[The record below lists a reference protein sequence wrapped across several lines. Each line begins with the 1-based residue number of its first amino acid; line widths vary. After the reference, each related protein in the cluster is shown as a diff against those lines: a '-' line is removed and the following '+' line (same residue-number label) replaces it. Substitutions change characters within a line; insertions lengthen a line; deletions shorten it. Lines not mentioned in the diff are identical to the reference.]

1 MIAGTSLLSP
11 RCTPSS
17 TAVRIRPGSAT
28 RPQVQR
34 EVTIER
40 REQADPAPI
49 GGRGGDDVIELGDDL
64 VDVACVRHAS
74 FLIPRYLVGA
84 PRACLKVGAEAGR
97 DDQRVNR
104 DVGER
109 SPDAGGRDQRQRRAH
124 LDVLDV
130 GARHEGIRAGARGYL
145 RKDVRLEDLV
155 GAIRVLARGETL
167 IQPALTDRIRRG
179 FAAHPAAR
187 EPGAPVDPQIE
198 RLTARELEVLRLM
211 FGGYSNREIA
221 DACGVVEGT
230 IKTHVSNI
238 LAKLGVRDRTR
249 AVLRALEI
257 GLL

>member
-1 MIAGTSLLSP
+1 ML
-11 RCTPSS
+11 
-17 TAVRIRPGSAT
+17 
-28 RPQVQR
+28 
-34 EVTIER
+34 
-40 REQADPAPI
+40 
-49 GGRGGDDVIELGDDL
+49 
-64 VDVACVRHAS
+64 
-74 FLIPRYLVGA
+74 
-84 PRACLKVGAEAGR
+84 
-97 DDQRVNR
+97 
-104 DVGER
+104 
-109 SPDAGGRDQRQRRAH
+109 
-124 LDVLDV
+124 
-130 GARHEGIRAGARGYL
+130 EGIRAGARGYL

-155 GAIRVLARGETL
+155 GAIRTLARGETL

-179 FAAHPAAR
+179 FAARP
-187 EPGAPVDPQIE
+187 PGHAPGPPIDSSFDPMIE

>member
-1 MIAGTSLLSP
+1 MIRVFLVENELLVRMGLRSLLALEP
-11 RCTPSS
+11 EL
-17 TAVRIRPGSAT
+17 
-28 RPQVQR
+28 
-34 EVTIER
+34 EVAGE
-40 REQADPAPI
+40 
-49 GGRGGDDVIELGDDL
+49 
-64 VDVACVRHAS
+64 AS
-74 FLIPRYLVGA
+74 D
-84 PRACLKVGAEAGR
+84 GAEALARLAASGGAGVDVVLLDLR
-97 DDQRVNR
+97 MPRMGGLELLRELRRRGDSTPCLILTTFDD
-104 DVGER
+104 D
-109 SPDAGGRDQRQRRAH
+109 DA
-124 LDVLDV
+124 VL
-130 GARHEGIRAGARGYL
+130 EGIRAGARGYL

-179 FAAHPAAR
+179 FAARPPAR
-187 EPGAPVDPQIE
+187 EPEPPCDPMIE